1 MGRGA
6 RLSLPRREERYLSES
21 IGGQHGP
28 FVDGAASFGDEPQ
41 TSLLSLAAARLE
53 KRAAVPI
60 YEYYCPNNN
69 RIYQFFAKT
78 VAQGKQTP
86 KCPDNPAFRM
96 ERVMSSFAITGGGKP
111 ESEKSTGEGE
121 TGDGGADDADD
132 PRMESAFEQLEQEM
146 EGVDEN
152 DPKAMGR
159 MMRRMS
165 ELTGE
170 KLDGEMEEVVRKLEE
185 GQDPEALEDQL
196 GDAFPDDGAAAEGGL
211 GRRRA
216 PTRDPNLYDYD

>member
-1 MGRGA
+1 M
-6 RLSLPRREERYLSES
+6 
-21 IGGQHGP
+21 
-28 FVDGAASFGDEPQ
+28 
-41 TSLLSLAAARLE
+41 SLAPSPLE

-78 VAQGKQTP
+78 VAQGQRTP
-86 KCPDNPAFRM
+86 KCPDNPGFRM
-96 ERVMSSFAITGGGKP
+96 ERVMSSFAITGGGKM
-111 ESEKSTGEGE
+111 EGE
-121 TGDGGADDADD
+121 KPPADAEFGAVGGDD
-132 PRMESAFEQLEQEM
+132 PEDPKMEAAFDQLEQEM
-146 EGVDEN
+146 DGVDEN

-170 KLDGEMEEVVRKLEE
+170 KLDGEMEEMVRKLEE
-185 GQDPEALEDQL
+185 GQDPEKLEEQM
-196 GDAFPDDGAAAEGGL
+196 GGTPGEGGR
-211 GRRRA
+211 GRA